1 MRQLLCALRRLA
13 FLALAL
19 LAATQAAAV
28 LITGPGTVSYQGL
41 WWNFPADTQHGWGLN
56 IAHQGGTLFATWF
69 TYDSD
74 GSGMWLV
81 VPDAALEDMGDT
93 APTYGGAI
101 ESLPTYSGTLYR
113 TNGPAFDAAPFDGTK
128 VVPQPLGTAVFTFTS
143 PDIGTFT
150 FTINGVTRRLVIT
163 RENFDTPPA
172 CAMGGAP
179 PAEPNFTDLWY
190 NAPAESERGWGVN
203 LTHQGNILFATW
215 FTYDASGKAMWLVM
229 PRGEST
235 GPQAWS
241 GPLYR
246 TTGPGFDAAWDDAKV
261 AATVVGTASFAFA
274 DASKGTFTATVNGRT
289 VVKSITRQVYMTP
302 PTVCR

>member
-1 MRQLLCALRRLA
+1 
-13 FLALAL
+13 
-19 LAATQAAAV
+19 
-28 LITGPGTVSYQGL
+28 
-41 WWNFPADTQHGWGLN
+41 
-56 IAHQGGTLFATWF
+56 
-69 TYDSD
+69 
-74 GSGMWLV
+74 
-81 VPDAALEDMGDT
+81 MGDT

-113 TNGPAFDAAPFDGTK
+113 TTGPAFDAAPFDGTK